1 MDYSDIPSVLAFF
14 RGSPDPSAK
23 DPGRDEVARRIAA
36 NGRCWVERTW
46 RRGSFTLAFFPH
58 LFSLSED
65 RNKAYHRS
73 VLLRRFGITEDVI
86 AYVFRLYL
94 EWARIQSGGDD
105 FDYEAHVRAGGAS

>member
-23 DPGRDEVARRIAA
+23 DPGRDEVARRIAS

-46 RRGSFTLAFFPH
+46 RRGSFSGFASFNSPRSKLTAR
-58 LFSLSED
+58 LFVSE
-65 RNKAYHRS
+65 
-73 VLLRRFGITEDVI
+73 EDVT

-105 FDYEAHVRAGGAS
+105 FDYEGYVQAGGGKASSI